1 MARFRRKRSRTRRYT
16 RVVRTRARR
25 SSFRLGR
32 RRSRSR
38 RSGGVGNM
46 TGLVVGAMVYGAGRE
61 WVSDKLQPVLS
72 KIPVA
77 GDLADEVGM
86 GVLSYFVAQGKVPL
100 VNKIPYSREIGRA
113 GLTIEAARAGA
124 YLGGRFLP
132 TSSGSSAG
140 ASW

>member
-1 MARFRRKRSRTRRYT
+1 
-16 RVVRTRARR
+16 
-25 SSFRLGR
+25 
-32 RRSRSR
+32 
-38 RSGGVGNM
+38 M
-46 TGLVVGAMVYGAGRE
+46 TGLVVGAMAYGAGRE

-72 KIPVA
+72 KIPA

>member
-1 MARFRRKRSRTRRYT
+1 
-16 RVVRTRARR
+16 
-25 SSFRLGR
+25 
-32 RRSRSR
+32 
-38 RSGGVGNM
+38 M
-46 TGLVVGAMVYGAGRE
+46 TGLIVGAAVYGAGRE
-61 WVSDKLQPVLS
+61 WASDKLQPLLS
-72 KIPVA
+72 KIPA

-86 GVLSYFVAQGKVPL
+86 GLLSYAVATGKIPL
-100 VNKIPYSREIGRA
+100 VNKLPYSREIGRA